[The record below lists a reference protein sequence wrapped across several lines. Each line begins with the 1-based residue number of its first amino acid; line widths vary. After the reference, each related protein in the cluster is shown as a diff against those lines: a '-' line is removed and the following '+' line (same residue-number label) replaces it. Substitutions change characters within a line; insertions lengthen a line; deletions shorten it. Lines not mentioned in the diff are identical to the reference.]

1 MYQML
6 IAEDDRFAIEGL
18 RSEIHWEKYNI
29 KVAACCINGE
39 EALREI
45 RRRPIDILL
54 TDIKMPK
61 MDGLE
66 LAREVLA
73 MGKGTRIVI
82 VSGYGEFSYAQQA
95 LKMGVFDYLLKPVT
109 LDKIESVFSRLLQDM
124 DAEKMKLA
132 GNLKQWKP
140 ALEQKYYQDLFSGV
154 ESPAQL
160 PEELCGRYSYYQIAV
175 FHIDH
180 LSLLEPEKQ
189 KTLVSELYKL
199 LSAVEEK
206 GFHRIPLITGER
218 NPSLFFLF
226 FQRSQ
231 ESDAGWLLRECQR
244 QISDRLS
251 VTVTIGVSRIYRHLA
266 ESRERLGE
274 ARFAVRQKCCMGDG
288 RLLYFE
294 QLRPKTELDETQLA
308 KEKAVLIG
316 QLRRLELEKAVDTLD
331 TLAQFLSSRPFL
343 DPQEAEHLCLEL
355 HSVFLSSLPES
366 ISFAETE
373 DSRFESFSSSL
384 HHCETLEEMFQL
396 LRSEFYA
403 VNASSESAHGKN
415 HHIVMQVLRYIQEN
429 INTNI
434 SLAKIAKDVYLSPN
448 YLGCIF
454 KEEMKIGFN
463 EYLIQ
468 YRMELAKKLLRS
480 GKYKI
485 YEVASMVGYKN
496 PNYFSRLF
504 TEYTGG
510 IYPSD
515 FY

>member
-1 MYQML
+1 M
-6 IAEDDRFAIEGL
+6 
-18 RSEIHWEKYNI
+18 
-29 KVAACCINGE
+29 
-39 EALREI
+39 
-45 RRRPIDILL
+45 
-54 TDIKMPK
+54 
-61 MDGLE
+61 
-66 LAREVLA
+66 
-73 MGKGTRIVI
+73 
-82 VSGYGEFSYAQQA
+82 
-95 LKMGVFDYLLKPVT
+95 
-109 LDKIESVFSRLLQDM
+109 
-124 DAEKMKLA
+124 
-132 GNLKQWKP
+132 
-140 ALEQKYYQDLFSGV
+140 
-154 ESPAQL
+154 
-160 PEELCGRYSYYQIAV
+160 
-175 FHIDH
+175 
-180 LSLLEPEKQ
+180 
-189 KTLVSELYKL
+189 
-199 LSAVEEK
+199 
-206 GFHRIPLITGER
+206 
-218 NPSLFFLF
+218 
-226 FQRSQ
+226 
-231 ESDAGWLLRECQR
+231 
-244 QISDRLS
+244 
-251 VTVTIGVSRIYRHLA
+251 
-266 ESRERLGE
+266 GE

-294 QLRPKTELDETQLA
+294 QLRPKTELDETQLT
-308 KEKAVLIG
+308 KEKSVLFG

-373 DSRFESFSSSL
+373 DSRFENFSSSL

>member
-18 RSEIHWEKYNI
+18 RSEIRWENYNI
-29 KVAACCINGE
+29 KVAACCLNGE
-39 EALREI
+39 EALRELEH
-45 RRRPIDILL
+45 RHIDILL

-66 LAREVLA
+66 LARRVLA
-73 MGKGTRIVI
+73 MGRGVRIVI
-82 VSGYGEFSYAQQA
+82 VSGYGEFAYAQEA

-109 LDKIESVFSRLLQDM
+109 LDKIEAVFSRLLQDM
-124 DAEKMKLA
+124 DAERMQLV

-140 ALEQKYYQDLFSGV
+140 ALEQKYYQDLFNGV
-154 ESPAQL
+154 ESAAEL
-160 PEELCGRYSYYQIAV
+160 PEELRGRYAYYQIAV

-180 LSLLEPEKQ
+180 LSLMDAEQQ
-189 KTLVSELYKL
+189 KELVSQAYRLL
-199 LSAVEEK
+199 LSVQEK
-206 GFHRIPLITGER
+206 GFHLIPLITGER
-218 NPSLFFLF
+218 NPSLFFQF
-226 FQRSQ
+226 YQRTQ
-231 ESDAGWLLRECQR
+231 ESEAGWLLRDCQR
-244 QISDRLS
+244 EIADRLS
-251 VTVTIGVSRIYRHLA
+251 VTVTIGVSRIYSRLS
-266 ESRERLGE
+266 ESGERLGE

-294 QLRPKTELDETQLA
+294 QLSPKTEMDATQLSR
-308 KEKAVLIG
+308 EKARLME
-316 QLRRLELEKAVDTLD
+316 QLKRLDLEQALDSLD

-343 DPQEAEHLCLEL
+343 DPEEAERLCLEL
-355 HSVFLSSLPES
+355 HSVFLSSLSQSVPLRE
-366 ISFAETE
+366 E
-373 DSRFESFSSSL
+373 DSRRYESFGASL
-384 HHCETLEEMFQL
+384 RRCETLEEMFQL

-403 VNASSESAHGKN
+403 ADASSDSSLGKN
-415 HHIVMQVLRYIQEN
+415 HRIVVQVLRYIQEN

-434 SLAKIAKDVYLSPN
+434 SLSKIAKDVYLSPN

-485 YEVASMVGYKN
+485 YEVSSMVGYKN

-515 FY
+515 FQ